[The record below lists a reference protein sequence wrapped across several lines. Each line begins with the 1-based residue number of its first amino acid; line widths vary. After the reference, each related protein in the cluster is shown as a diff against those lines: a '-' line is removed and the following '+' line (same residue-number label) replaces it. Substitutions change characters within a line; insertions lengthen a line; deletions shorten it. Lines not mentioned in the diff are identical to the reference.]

1 MRGIEDRWSARDR
14 QLRPTIPNA
23 NVDRLRIIR
32 RRRRRLVLIFS
43 PFNGLNRELFGA
55 ARPGISNPQRVDYT
69 DRIRVRRLR
78 SPR

>member
-23 NVDRLRIIR
+23 SSDRLRIIR
-32 RRRRRLVLIFS
+32 RRRRSVLIFS
-43 PFNGLNRELFGA
+43 PFNGLYRELFGA
-55 ARPGISNPQRVDYT
+55 ARPGISNPQRADYT
-69 DRIRVRRLR
+69 DRIRVRRHR